1 MHRHMKR
8 SVFLLLSL
16 LLVLLGGASL
26 CLAQGASCP
35 VRFQPG
41 SELQK
46 RYLSPSP
53 GAGATKKSRQS
64 TIGRGKAMMDSGDPK
79 DPFWNE
85 PVDLDGAGHI
95 VNADM
100 LWDESSKILYAFAHS
115 TLRCTHGKSIEGDV
129 LIGIYGKK
137 NFLDKSPG
145 SGWWVVDLAKDE
157 CEAPLAGLYGCKFDS
172 YGSTLACGRAAVDP
186 RINDMA
192 IVEAT
197 QF

>member
-1 MHRHMKR
+1 MNR
-8 SVFLLLSL
+8 SAFFLSL
-16 LLVLLGGASL
+16 LIVLVGGATL
-26 CLAQGASCP
+26 CVAQGASSP
-35 VRFQPG
+35 VDFLPG
-41 SELQK
+41 PDLQK

-53 GAGATKKSRQS
+53 AEGATKKSRQS
-64 TIGRGKAMMDSGDPK
+64 TIGSGKAMIDSGDPK

-100 LWDESSKILYAFAHS
+100 LWDESSKILYVFARAS
-115 TLRCTHGKSIEGDV
+115 LRCTHGKSIDGAV

-172 YGSTLACGRAAVDP
+172 YGSTLACGRAALDR
-186 RINDMA
+186 RINDIA
-192 IVEAT
+192 IVEST